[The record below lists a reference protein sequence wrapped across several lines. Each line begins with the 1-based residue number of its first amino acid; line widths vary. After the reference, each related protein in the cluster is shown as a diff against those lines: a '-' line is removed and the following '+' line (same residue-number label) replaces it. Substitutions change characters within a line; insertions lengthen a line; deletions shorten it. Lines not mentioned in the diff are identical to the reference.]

1 MDKTIDWEEV
11 DDRLKYYRQLYMKNN
26 HFHLFNLEQLQA
38 RFDEGERT
46 QALAEEIDDIIGIA
60 SIVDTK

>member
-1 MDKTIDWEEV
+1 MAEKTIDWERIE
-11 DDRLKYYRQLYMKNN
+11 KQMKHYRHLFMKNG

-46 QALAEEIDDIIGIA
+46 QELAEEIGVYIDD
-60 SIVDTK
+60 V

>member
-1 MDKTIDWEEV
+1 MAEKTIDWERIEK
-11 DDRLKYYRQLYMKNN
+11 RMKHYRHLMMKSG

-46 QALAEEIDDIIGIA
+46 QLLAEEIGVYIDD
-60 SIVDTK
+60 V

>member
-1 MDKTIDWEEV
+1 MTTIKSADWELIEK
-11 DDRLKYYRQLYMKNN
+11 RLKHYRHLFMKNN

-46 QALAEEIDDIIGIA
+46 PELASEIEVIIGNG
-60 SIVDTK
+60 D

>member
-1 MDKTIDWEEV
+1 MQDTKPIDWSIIE
-11 DDRLKYYRQLYMKNN
+11 RQMAQQRNIFMKSN

-46 QALAEEIDDIIGIA
+46 PELAEEIGVFIENDF
-60 SIVDTK
+60 

>member
-1 MDKTIDWEEV
+1 MPNWEEIEK
-11 DDRLKYYRQLYMKNN
+11 RLKYYRHLFMKNN

-46 QALAEEIDDIIGIA
+46 QDLMEDINAIIGNA
-60 SIVDTK
+60 VIVDE